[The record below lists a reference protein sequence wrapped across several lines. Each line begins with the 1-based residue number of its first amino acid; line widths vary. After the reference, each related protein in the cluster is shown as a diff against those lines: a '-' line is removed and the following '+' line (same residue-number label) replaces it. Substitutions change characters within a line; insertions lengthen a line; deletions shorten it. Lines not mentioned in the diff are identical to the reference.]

1 MTAGFARLAAE
12 FLLQAQALPDTIIT
26 KQVAVEQGAFTKVAT
41 VAQGL
46 MSIAILALTVVLIPA
61 AWNFRSSYK
70 KVNELIDRFYGDI
83 GPLVRNANAVA
94 DNVNYITTAIR
105 VDVQQFNQ
113 TVTLAN
119 ERLTTAV
126 KTAERRLNELDALMR
141 VVQREAED
149 AFVSTASTLRG
160 VRAGATTLRDQV
172 ENGVNA
178 DTEHHDEDEVFD
190 ESEETQGDYG
200 ETESEWHERPRVR
213 PRTTEERSGSA
224 GRSADG
230 GGARRHDWRRCCTDA
245 ASRSERASAPIARC
259 PGSRRRRGGRR
270 SVGEQAWTARSEMG
284 GEARRRAVGP
294 RPGGHRP

>member
-12 FLLQAQALPDTIIT
+12 FFLQVAQQLPDTIIT
-26 KQVAVEQGAFTKVAT
+26 KQVAVEQGAFAKVAS

-46 MSIAILALTVVLIPA
+46 MTISILVLTVVLVPA

-94 DNVNYITTAIR
+94 DNVNYITTSIR

-126 KTAERRLNELDALMR
+126 KAAERRINELEALMR

-149 AFVSTASTLRG
+149 TFVSTASTLRG

-172 ENGVNA
+172 ENGVIA
-178 DTEHHDEDEVFD
+178 DVRHLEDDDAF
-190 ESEETQGDYG
+190 EETEETHGDYG

-213 PRTTEERSGSA
+213 PRTSERS
-224 GRSADG
+224 
-230 GGARRHDWRRCCTDA
+230 
-245 ASRSERASAPIARC
+245 
-259 PGSRRRRGGRR
+259 
-270 SVGEQAWTARSEMG
+270 
-284 GEARRRAVGP
+284 
-294 RPGGHRP
+294 

>member
-12 FLLQAQALPDTIIT
+12 LLLQGAQALPDTIIT
-26 KQVAVEQGAFTKVAT
+26 KQVAVEQGAFAKVAT

-61 AWNFRSSYK
+61 AWNFRKSYK
-70 KVNELIDRFYGDI
+70 KVNDLIDRFYGDI

-126 KTAERRLNELDALMR
+126 KAAERRLNELDALMR

-160 VRAGATTLRDQV
+160 VRTGATTLRDQV
-172 ENGVNA
+172 ENGVIA
-178 DTEHHDEDEVFD
+178 DLERLDEDEEFD
-190 ESEETQGDYG
+190 ESEETHGDYG
-200 ETESEWHERPRVR
+200 ETESEWHDERPRVR
-213 PRTTEERSGSA
+213 PRTSEERS
-224 GRSADG
+224 
-230 GGARRHDWRRCCTDA
+230 
-245 ASRSERASAPIARC
+245 
-259 PGSRRRRGGRR
+259 
-270 SVGEQAWTARSEMG
+270 
-284 GEARRRAVGP
+284 
-294 RPGGHRP
+294 

>member
-1 MTAGFARLAAE
+1 MTAGFARLAVE
-12 FLLQAQALPDTIIT
+12 FLLQQGAQALPDTIIT
-26 KQVAVEQGAFTKVAT
+26 KQVGVEQGAFAKVAS

-46 MSIAILALTVVLIPA
+46 MTIAILVLTVVLVPA
-61 AWNFRSSYK
+61 AWNFRNSYK
-70 KVNELIDRFYGDI
+70 KINELIDRFYGDI

-126 KTAERRLNELDALMR
+126 KAAERRLNELDALMR

-172 ENGVNA
+172 EGEMIA
-178 DTEHHDEDEVFD
+178 DVDEYHEEDEDDAFQ
-190 ESEETQGDYG
+190 ESEEIHGDDG
-200 ETESEWHERPRVR
+200 ETQSEWHDERPRVR
-213 PRTTEERSGSA
+213 PRASERS
-224 GRSADG
+224 
-230 GGARRHDWRRCCTDA
+230 
-245 ASRSERASAPIARC
+245 
-259 PGSRRRRGGRR
+259 
-270 SVGEQAWTARSEMG
+270 
-284 GEARRRAVGP
+284 
-294 RPGGHRP
+294 